1 MYYRFYLSLMTI
13 LAGTSGNAVVVEE
26 KTLPGVEEMV
36 CCRAVTVTVTVVVVV
51 EIGTSQ
57 KGAEMTEE
65 VETTEVAGTD
75 YQLLVVVVVETNYQP
90 LVAAALMNRVE
101 IVLENWH
108 LSYQTLLKIIFIN
121 KLL

>member
-1 MYYRFYLSLMTI
+1 MYYRSYSSLMTI

-36 CCRAVTVTVTVVVVV
+36 CCRAVTVTVTVVVV

>member
-1 MYYRFYLSLMTI
+1 

-75 YQLLVVVVVETNYQP
+75 YQLLVVETNYQP